1 MEQAILLLHLALV
14 IFLIVLVLLQRSEGG
29 ALGMG
34 GGGGGVVT
42 GRGAATALQ
51 KFTWYLAA
59 GFLTTSLV
67 LNVIAQSDRQ
77 GGSVLD
83 RLSVEEALPGVGD
96 ASDEESVLD
105 ALSPPTIG
113 GGDAAPSTGPVES
126 LPSVP
131 AE

>member
-51 KFTWYLAA
+51 KFTWYLAI

-67 LNVIAQSDRQ
+67 LNVISQSDRQ

-83 RLSVEEALPGVGD
+83 RISVEEALPD
-96 ASDEESVLD
+96 TRSDPEGEDTSGIVD
-105 ALSPPTIG
+105 ALAPPSIG
-113 GGDAAPSTGPVES
+113 DEDIAPTP
-126 LPSVP
+126 P